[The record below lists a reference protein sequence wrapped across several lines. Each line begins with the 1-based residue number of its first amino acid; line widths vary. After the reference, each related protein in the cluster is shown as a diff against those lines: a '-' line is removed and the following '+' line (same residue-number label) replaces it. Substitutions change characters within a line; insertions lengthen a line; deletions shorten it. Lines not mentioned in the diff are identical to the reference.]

1 MTMTECEE
9 LMNDTRLFYRLPKRL
24 FEDPA
29 FEEMSIDAKMLYMI
43 LLDRRCLSEING
55 SDWRDDH
62 GCVFIYFTIEEMMR
76 LMHLGNKKINE
87 LLKELEHYELI
98 LRRHIGLGR
107 PNKIY
112 VYDLLRASNVNW
124 KPFAS
129 KASIK
134 IKKDRNY
141 HLGEESAC

>member
-1 MTMTECEE
+1 MGDKRFREIFE
-9 LMNDTRLFYRLPKRL
+9 DTRLFYRLPKIL
-24 FEDPA
+24 FEDSVLK
-29 FEEMSIDAKMLYMI
+29 EMSCEAKILYML
-43 LLDRRCLSEING
+43 LLDRLCLSRSNG
-55 SDWRDDH
+55 EDWRDEY

-76 LMHLGNKKINE
+76 LMHFGNKKINE

-112 VYDLLRASNVNW
+112 VYDLLQASNANW
-124 KPFAS
+124 KPIAS
-129 KASIK
+129 RASIK
-134 IKKDRNY
+134 IKEDRNY